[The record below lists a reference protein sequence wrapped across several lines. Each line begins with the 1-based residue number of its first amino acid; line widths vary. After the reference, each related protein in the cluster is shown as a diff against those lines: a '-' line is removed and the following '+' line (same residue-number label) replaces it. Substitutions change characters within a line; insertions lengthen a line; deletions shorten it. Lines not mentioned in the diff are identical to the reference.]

1 MKYLKITLAVF
12 VVTLCLG
19 AVGVNATQYTQ
30 LVNIKL
36 PIRSGIFT
44 SKQVDKGDDWEYTQ
58 RVKKTSAKDNLT
70 GDGRAFRGWSRG
82 MFAGMITTEW
92 KELPQGQNIDFGSG
106 TEVEGGW
113 KLRLKSNKSLLTTA
127 TVSVNWDLGT
137 ILDSPYPIKGN

>member
-70 GDGRAFRGWSRG
+70 GDGRAFSGSIKG

-106 TEVEGGW
+106 TEVDGGW